1 VNVSALILVS
11 LALSASVFPV
21 ARGQLSG
28 GGAGPWENGGGG
40 VVAEFA
46 AKSSDDDDDSSS
58 NKSHSSAKKKKADSD
73 DDSEKPSPSKTPAA
87 KKKKK
92 KPAQDDDDATGS
104 TGSATGSGIKSSVSD
119 GDSLS
124 RKKKMPQDD
133 GDDAAAKPKPK
144 SPEEKPPK
152 DVSAEAPPAV
162 AKHAPDATVEPGA
175 IAEFASQPE
184 RVQRL
189 ITAALDLTKLN
200 LTYTYGSAEPS
211 SGGMDCSGTIYYLLH
226 SQGFPDV
233 PRDSSSQ
240 YVWARKK
247 GRFFAVVSTQA
258 DSFEFKDLMPGDLMF
273 WTGTYQTER
282 DIPVSHVM
290 LYLGIEKRTGKRI
303 MFGSSDGRSYDGAQ
317 RWGVSVFD
325 FKMPK
330 SDPNNAEKRRVD
342 FVGYAR
348 IPGLR
353 ESLDSSPAIAAATEE
368 NKNNS
373 SAKNA
378 AAKDN
383 LEKEV
388 DESTPAPKKTS
399 ATKKAT
405 PKPTPRKRVHH
416 SDDDQ

>member
-1 VNVSALILVS
+1 M
-11 LALSASVFPV
+11 
-21 ARGQLSG
+21 
-28 GGAGPWENGGGG
+28 
-40 VVAEFA
+40 VAELA
-46 AKSSDDDDDSSS
+46 AKSTDDDDDSSGS
-58 NKSHSSAKKKKADSD
+58 GAHSSAKKKKAASD
-73 DDSEKPSPSKTPAA
+73 DDTGKPTPSKTPSA

-92 KPAQDDDDATGS
+92 KSAQDDDDAA
-104 TGSATGSGIKSSVSD
+104 GSATGSGSKSSVSD
-119 GDSLS
+119 SDAPL
-124 RKKKMPQDD
+124 RKKKKPQDD
-133 GDDAAAKPKPK
+133 EDDATAKPKPK
-144 SPEEKPPK
+144 SPDEKPPK
-152 DVSAEAPPAV
+152 DAAAEAPPAV

-226 SQGFPDV
+226 SQGFMDV

-240 YVWARKK
+240 YVWARKQ
-247 GRFFAVVSTQA
+247 GRFFAVVSTKA

-273 WTGTYQTER
+273 WSGTYQVER
-282 DIPVSHVM
+282 DIPISHVM
-290 LYLGIEKRTGKRI
+290 LYLGIEKRTGKRV

-330 SDPNNAEKRRVD
+330 SDPNNPEKRRVD

-353 ESLDSSPAIAAATEE
+353 EFVDASPVSDSAPEL
-368 NKNNS
+368 NNPP
-373 SAKNA
+373 AKNA
-378 AAKDN
+378 TAKDDTA
-383 LEKEV
+383 K
-388 DESTPAPKKTS
+388 DADDSTTAPRKKS
-399 ATKKAT
+399 AGKKST
-405 PKPTPRKRVHH
+405 PKPTPRRRVKD
-416 SDDDQ
+416 SDDQ

>member
-1 VNVSALILVS
+1 
-11 LALSASVFPV
+11 
-21 ARGQLSG
+21 
-28 GGAGPWENGGGG
+28 

-46 AKSSDDDDDSSS
+46 AKSSDDDDDSS
-58 NKSHSSAKKKKADSD
+58 NGSHSSARKKKAASD
-73 DDSEKPSPSKTPAA
+73 DDSEKPSPSKTPAV

-92 KPAQDDDDATGS
+92 KSAQDDDDAKGS
-104 TGSATGSGIKSSVSD
+104 AGSATGTGIKSSVSD
-119 GDSLS
+119 GEFLP
-124 RKKKMPQDD
+124 RKKKKPQDD
-133 GDDAAAKPKPK
+133 GDDAPAKPKLK
-144 SPEEKPPK
+144 SPDEKAPK
-152 DVSAEAPPAV
+152 EAPAAAPSAAAPPAV
-162 AKHAPDATVEPGA
+162 VKHAPDATVEPGA

-189 ITAALDLTKLN
+189 ITAALELTKLN

-211 SGGMDCSGTIYYLLH
+211 NGGMDCSGTIYYLLH
-226 SQGFPDV
+226 SQGFQDV

-240 YVWARKK
+240 YVWARKQ

-258 DSFEFKDLMPGDLMF
+258 DSFEFKDLLPGDLMF
-273 WTGTYQTER
+273 WSGTYQVER

-290 LYLGIEKRTGKRI
+290 LYLGVEKRTGKRI
-303 MFGSSDGRSYDGAQ
+303 MFGSSDGRTYDGAQ

-330 SDPNNAEKRRVD
+330 NDPNNAEKRRVD
-342 FVGYAR
+342 FLGYAR

-353 ESLDSSPAIAAATEE
+353 ESLDSAHVGSVASEEDKPA
-368 NKNNS
+368 
-373 SAKNA
+373 AKNA
-378 AAKDN
+378 IAKDDAG
-383 LEKEV
+383 K
-388 DESTPAPKKTS
+388 DADDSTPAPKKKS